1 MIIDVMPYIHQCA
14 TKVAP
19 STMAAIVRTESK
31 SNPLAI
37 GLNRHKKLGYQPS
50 NLKQA
55 TSWVEYLDKHGY
67 DFDVGLG
74 QVNIRNIRK
83 YGYKPTDMLDPCKNL
98 QVASLILLNNY
109 KAALATSNNQ
119 NDALYKAIS
128 AYNTGNYQ
136 NGFTNG
142 YVQRVVKNTVLS
154 DQDKSSSNNQVNNIK
169 PKLSSRTVIFA
180 KNKSELQANFTQS
193 NQDY

>member
-83 YGYKPTDMLDPCKNL
+83 YGYKPADMLDPCKNL

-169 PKLSSRTVIFA
+169 PKLSSRTVIYA